1 MIQRAKIV
9 PFAKGNV
16 LEIGIGSGLN
26 LSFYDKKK
34 VTNLVGIDPAIE
46 LWNKRELLKNN
57 LGFQFIV
64 ASAEDLPFENNTF
77 DTVVLTYTL
86 CIISNIRSAI
96 ESIRSVLIHNGK
108 LLFCER
114 GKALDKRVLQIQN
127 LINPMWK
134 SIGGG
139 YNLNR
144 NIPLIIKQNGFQI
157 SDLKS
162 MYVPGCKPASYN
174 FFG

>member
-1 MIQRAKIV
+1 M
-9 PFAKGNV
+9 
-16 LEIGIGSGLN
+16 
-26 LSFYDKKK
+26 
-34 VTNLVGIDPAIE
+34 
-46 LWNKRELLKNN
+46 
-57 LGFQFIV
+57 
-64 ASAEDLPFENNTF
+64 
-77 DTVVLTYTL
+77 VLTYTL

-134 SIGGG
+134 IIGGG

-162 MYVPGCKPASYN
+162 MYVPGWKPASYN